1 MPSQQSNNTS
11 SSAAPNSTTAGEA
24 STAPQVPSRSG
35 EANLLGGADVEGDGD
50 ADADGGGDEDEDDE
64 DGGLRPNGQNSADP
78 YANIAGA
85 FGSYMADAPK
95 PIASDSRND
104 GDLLQL

>member
-1 MPSQQSNNTS
+1 M
-11 SSAAPNSTTAGEA
+11 
-24 STAPQVPSRSG
+24 
-35 EANLLGGADVEGDGD
+35 LGGADVEGDGD

>member
-11 SSAAPNSTTAGEA
+11 SSAAPNPTTAGEA

-35 EANLLGGADVEGDGD
+35 EANLLGGGDVEG
-50 ADADGGGDEDEDDE
+50 DADGGGDEDEDDE